1 MHPATCRAGDGSRF
15 VRIVSTL
22 VTAVP
27 SGSYL
32 VLAHPASDIRPAK
45 MAEMTKRVNA
55 RMSGPG
61 ATMRDRAAITRF
73 FDGLE
78 LLEPGVVQPQQWRP
92 GPDIIGPSPVTAWC
106 GVAQKR

>member
-1 MHPATCRAGDGSRF
+1 MLLIILHMIADTEDPYG
-15 VRIVSTL
+15 IVSTL
-22 VTAVP
+22 VTALP

-61 ATMRDRAAITRF
+61 PPCVTGLRSRASST
-73 FDGLE
+73 G
-78 LLEPGVVQPQQWRP
+78 
-92 GPDIIGPSPVTAWC
+92 
-106 GVAQKR
+106 